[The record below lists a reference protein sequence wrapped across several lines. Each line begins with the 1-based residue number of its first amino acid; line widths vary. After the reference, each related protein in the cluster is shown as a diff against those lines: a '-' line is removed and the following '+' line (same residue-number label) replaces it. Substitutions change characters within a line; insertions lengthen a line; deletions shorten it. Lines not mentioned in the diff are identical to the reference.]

1 MAAPRQ
7 PDAAHGSFA
16 SVPHTGSVSQHSPDA
31 KGRRDRRS
39 KIHCAKRSEC
49 RRRLPFFFGL
59 MVASFL
65 SAGFLVYFE
74 TRTHLTLLFIGALK
88 H

>member
-1 MAAPRQ
+1 MGRSRRCRTPVQFHSIRQ
-7 PDAAHGSFA
+7 TRKAGAIDAAKFI
-16 SVPHTGSVSQHSPDA
+16 VPSAAGTGDA
-31 KGRRDRRS
+31 W
-39 KIHCAKRSEC
+39 
-49 RRRLPFFFGL
+49 PFFFGL